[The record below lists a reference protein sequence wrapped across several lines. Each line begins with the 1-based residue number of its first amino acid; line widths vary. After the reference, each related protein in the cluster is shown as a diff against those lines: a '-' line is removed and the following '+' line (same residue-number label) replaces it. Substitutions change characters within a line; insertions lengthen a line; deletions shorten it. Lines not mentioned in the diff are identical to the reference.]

1 MVFLLRRRSWATAN
15 STTTVVARR
24 EEEEKEAATSSE
36 ELKEQGG
43 VLPGVQKEEKKTAE
57 GEKAGEAEG
66 KGETEAEEVEEAD
79 EDGEKRCRLC
89 YGGEEDGPLVQPCAC
104 RGSIRWIHE
113 HCLTKWRCTSTNED
127 AAYRCGQCSTETH
140 SGGCPDP
147 NADPERP

>member
-15 STTTVVARR
+15 PTTTVVARR
-24 EEEEKEAATSSE
+24 EEGEKEAATSSE

-43 VLPGVQKEEKKTAE
+43 VLPGVQQQEEKKTAE
-57 GEKAGEAEG
+57 GEKAGGAEG
-66 KGETEAEEVEEAD
+66 KGETKAQEVEEAE

-89 YGGEEDGPLVQPCAC
+89 YGGEEAGPLVQPCAC

-127 AAYRCGQCSTETH
+127 AAYRCGQCLDEYRDALRRL
-140 SGGCPDP
+140 P
-147 NADPERP
+147 